1 MKPQLVMMDPKG
13 WHNEQDHTLTRMKQS
28 RAYEDLSTIIVCPT
42 RGQIP
47 AKVVQSWM
55 NLMKPMNQ
63 KVIGPIFA
71 IGLEVGDAYNQLF
84 ELILS
89 NSDLCNWKY
98 VLTIEDDNMPPPDG
112 LLKLYENI
120 EHYDVLGALY
130 WTKGEGGMP
139 MIYGNPKEIPLS
151 FRPQLPV
158 LNAIQPACGLG
169 MGFNLWR
176 LSIFKDDKI
185 PKPWFKTEQK
195 YEPGVG
201 SKVYTQDLYFYEQA
215 GRLGY
220 RFACDTRVRVG
231 HYDLLQDR
239 VW

>member
-13 WHNEQDHTLTRMKQS
+13 WHNEQETTLERLKTS

-55 NLMKPMNQ
+55 NLMRPMNQ

-89 NSDLCNWKY
+89 NPDLCSWKY

-120 EHYDVLGALY
+120 EDYDVLGALY

-139 MIYGNPKEIPLS
+139 MIYGNPKEMPLS
-151 FRPQLPV
+151 FRPQLPIP
-158 LNAIQPACGLG
+158 NSIQPSCGLG

-176 LSIFKDDKI
+176 LSIFKDGKL

-201 SKVYTQDLYFYEQA
+201 SKVYTQDLYFYENA

-220 RFACDTRVRVG
+220 RFACDTRIRVG
-231 HYDLLQDR
+231 HYDLSQDR